1 MSRKPPKPN
10 PATAQAIPARAALA
24 QSATAQA
31 APLPSIGSERELQ
44 IYQQRMVGQAPSIPI
59 AVSLL
64 EQKAKETISQAA
76 YDYVAGGA
84 GGERTMKANL
94 DAFDHWR
101 IMPRMLRDVGSRDLS
116 IRLFGAKLPFPVI
129 LAPVGVQGIVRA
141 EGELASGRAA
151 ASLGIPF
158 ALSTVSSH
166 SIEKVAE
173 AVGDGP
179 RWFQLYWGKDHELA
193 ASMVQRAER
202 AGYSAVIVT
211 LDTRYLAWRERDLQ
225 NGYLPFLR
233 GEGLANYVSDPVFR
247 AQLAQPPEENPIDV
261 VRLWGSGFSNPSL
274 TWRDIAFLRRRTRLP
289 ILLKGILDPAD
300 AAKALEAKVDG
311 IIVSNHGGRQVDGA
325 IGALDALPAVV
336 AKVKGRVPVL
346 FDSGIRWGADAFKA
360 LALGADAVMLGRL
373 YVWGLAVAGEQ
384 GVRETLQNFVAD
396 FDLTLALSGY
406 TSCEQLRPACLMR

>member
-1 MSRKPPKPN
+1 MSRKQKTSDVN
-10 PATAQAIPARAALA
+10 QK
-24 QSATAQA
+24 QA
-31 APLPSIGSERELQ
+31 APPQNIGPDRELQ
-44 IYQQRMVGQAPSIPI
+44 IYQQRMVGQTP
-59 AVSLL
+59 AVPVPVALL
-64 EQKAKETISQAA
+64 EQKAKESISQAA

-84 GGERTMKANL
+84 GGERTMQANL
-94 DAFDHWR
+94 DAFNRWR
-101 IMPRMLRDVGSRDLS
+101 ILPRMLRDVSSRDLS
-116 IRLFGAKLPFPVI
+116 VEIFGKRFPYPVI

-141 EGELASGRAA
+141 EGEIASGRAA

-158 ALSTVSSH
+158 AISTVSSH

-173 AVGDGP
+173 AMGDGA
-179 RWFQLYWGKDHELA
+179 RWFQLYWGKDNQLA
-193 ASMVQRAER
+193 ASMVERAER

-211 LDTRYLAWRERDLQ
+211 LDTRYLGWRERDLQ

-261 VRLWGSGFSNPSL
+261 VRLWGRDFSNPAL
-274 TWRDIAFLRRRTRLP
+274 KWRDLEFLRARTRLP

-325 IGALDALPAVV
+325 VGALDALPAVV
-336 AKVKGRVPVL
+336 KKVKGRVPVL

-360 LALGADAVMLGRL
+360 LALGADAIMLGRL

-384 GVRETLQNFVAD
+384 GVRETVQNFLGD
-396 FDLTLALSGY
+396 LDLTFALSGH
-406 TSCEQLRPACLMR
+406 TECEELGKDVLVRERG

>member
-1 MSRKPPKPN
+1 MSRKQKTSAVSQKQTAPPQN
-10 PATAQAIPARAALA
+10 
-24 QSATAQA
+24 
-31 APLPSIGSERELQ
+31 IGPDRELQ
-44 IYQQRMVGQAPSIPI
+44 IYQQRMVGQTQ
-59 AVSLL
+59 AVPVPVALL
-64 EQKAKETISQAA
+64 EQKAKESMSQAA

-84 GGERTMKANL
+84 GGERTMQANL
-94 DAFDHWR
+94 DAFSRWQ
-101 IMPRMLRDVGSRDLS
+101 ILPRMLRDVSSRDLS
-116 IRLFGAKLPFPVI
+116 VEIFGKKFAYPVI

-141 EGELASGRAA
+141 EGEIASGRAA

-158 ALSTVSSH
+158 AISTVSSH

-173 AVGDGP
+173 AMGDGP
-179 RWFQLYWGKDHELA
+179 RWFQLYWGKDHQLA
-193 ASMVQRAER
+193 ASMVERAER

-211 LDTRYLAWRERDLQ
+211 LDTRYLGWRERDLQ

-233 GEGLANYVSDPVFR
+233 GEGLANYVIDPVFR

-261 VRLWGSGFSNPSL
+261 VRLWGRDFANPAL
-274 TWRDIAFLRRRTRLP
+274 TWRDLEFLRARTRLP

-300 AAKALEAKVDG
+300 AAKALEANVDG

-325 IGALDALPAVV
+325 VGALDALPAVV
-336 AKVKGRVPVL
+336 KKVKGRVPVL

-384 GVRETLQNFVAD
+384 GVREVVQNFLGD
-396 FDLTLALSGY
+396 LDLTFALSGY
-406 TSCEQLRPACLMR
+406 TECGELGKDVLVRERA